1 MKQVS
6 QLPPSRKNFLLLGI
20 AAFFSAAGLRF
31 ITRGKQKKTETVK
44 MLTQDGLL
52 VEIDKNIIAARG
64 KKITNSELQQWVKKP
79 SKI

>member
-6 QLPPSRKNFLLLGI
+6 QLPSSRKNFLALGI

-31 ITRGKQKKTETVK
+31 ITRDKKKKTETVK

-52 VEIDKNIIAARG
+52 VEIDKNIVAARG
-64 KKITNSELQQWVKKP
+64 KKITSKELQQWVKKT
-79 SKI
+79 SKN